1 MSDERTD
8 VVIYTQG
15 WDTDTGAIAE
25 DRPPKGQICGRLF
38 VNGVEI
44 PGFINARTLIGGDF
58 MTMVVRLYP
67 STLEI
72 VPCENINAPET
83 ELPKPERKP

>member
-1 MSDERTD
+1 VSDERTD

-15 WDTDTGAIAE
+15 WDIDQPADG
-25 DRPPKGQICGRLF
+25 PPKGQIYGRMF

-44 PGFINARTLIGGDF
+44 PGFVNARTLIGVNDV
-58 MTMVVRLYP
+58 MSMVVRLYP

-72 VPCENINAPET
+72 VPCANINVTES
-83 ELPKPERKP
+83 ELPKSERRP